1 MMKIGTITF
10 HGSHNY
16 GSVLQAYALQEYVIK
31 LLSSNHVPCEYQIIN
46 FRSDAQKQKYAAPKP
61 DSIKHFL
68 KWRMYVPYRKP
79 LALQAL
85 KFEQF
90 IEERLSI
97 TEEFSSASALPDIAS
112 RFDILIAGS
121 DQIWNIRAKDFD
133 FAYLFPG
140 CSARKISYAASLGPL
155 SIDWG
160 QYDAKTYADLLREFE
175 SISVREKKSKEMLLE
190 VIEGKD
196 IEILPDPT
204 LLLSCANWRK
214 IESDMN
220 PGRYILFY
228 CLEPT
233 REHIRI
239 AQLLSRKLQ
248 LPVITTRY
256 RNKYD
261 YFNPFI
267 KQYDAGPC
275 DFLSLV
281 DHATAIL
288 TSSFHGTVFSLIY
301 GKPFYVING
310 MEDGR
315 IRDILKLFGAE
326 KNNLPFGLHDVEPPF
341 AVKNTES
348 VIRCEQ
354 EKARAYL
361 TAALGLS
368 VADDR

>member
-1 MMKIGTITF
+1 MKIGVITF

-16 GSVLQAYALQEYVIK
+16 GSVLQAYALQTYLTRLFAKNQI
-31 LLSSNHVPCEYQIIN
+31 PCSYQIIN
-46 FRSDAQKQKYAAPKP
+46 YRSESQKKLYQTPKP
-61 DSIKHFL
+61 DGSAKSL
-68 KWRMYVPYRKP
+68 AKYLMYFPYRHQID
-79 LALQAL
+79 LQDQ
-85 KFEQF
+85 KFEYF
-90 IEERLSI
+90 IAKRLNM
-97 TEEFSSASALPDIAS
+97 TEEFSSPEKLPEIAS
-112 RFDILIAGS
+112 SFDVLIAGS
-121 DQIWNIRAKDFD
+121 DQIWNVRAKDFS
-133 FAYLFPG
+133 FTYLFPG
-140 CSARKISYAASLGPL
+140 CSAKKISYAASLGPL
-155 SIDWG
+155 SIDWK
-160 QYDAKTYADLLREFE
+160 QYDAKSYANLLNAFA
-175 SISVREKKSKEMLLE
+175 SISVREKKSFEMIQE
-190 VIEGKD
+190 TMEKKD

-204 LLLSCANWRK
+204 LLLPVQDWK
-214 IESDMN
+214 EIQSDMN
-220 PGRYILFY
+220 LGKYILYY
-228 CLEPT
+228 CLEPS

-239 AQLLSRKLQ
+239 AQLLSKKMGI
-248 LPVITTRY
+248 PVVSTKY
-256 RNKYD
+256 RNKFD

-281 DHATAIL
+281 DHAAVVL

-326 KNNLPFGLHDVEPPF
+326 KNNLPFGIQSVEPPF

-361 TAALGLS
+361 TAALG
-368 VADDR
+368 